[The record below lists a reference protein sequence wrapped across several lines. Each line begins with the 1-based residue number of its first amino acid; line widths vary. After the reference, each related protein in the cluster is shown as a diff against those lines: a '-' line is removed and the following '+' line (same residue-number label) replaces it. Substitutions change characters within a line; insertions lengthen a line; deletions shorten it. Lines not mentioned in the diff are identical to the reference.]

1 MALLDSMGQAMV
13 DAGEAC
19 MDAGIQV
26 WKSSA
31 EIVLKFCTQDPT
43 SFSGVWGKISS
54 VYSIFMG
61 IGATLF
67 TLYFVLGWLRESV
80 DIKSHFSMENI
91 ILLYIRFI
99 LTGWL
104 LLNAMNLIKTV
115 LRLSGLLAAEVGVNI
130 TTNYHTDE
138 LFSSLV
144 GDLTGG
150 ALFGTGLLCLIGGF
164 IGMMVIIVSGVT
176 LVLSVLTRFFKV
188 FLCIPFAPMALAS
201 FAGGHGLSQSGVS
214 WIKTFFAY
222 CLEVV
227 VIALALTIASGF
239 FQNRSNIFSSADGWT
254 GTVLGICNICLPM
267 LTAVSCVKGAE
278 GILRKTLGL

>member
-1 MALLDSMGQAMV
+1 MAILDSMGQAMV

-26 WKSSA
+26 WKASA

-43 SFSGVWGKISS
+43 SFSGVWGKVSN

-61 IGATLF
+61 IGATLL
-67 TLYFVLGWLRESV
+67 TLYFVIGWLKEAI
-80 DIKSHFSMENI
+80 DIKSHFSLENI
-91 ILLYIRFI
+91 ILHYIRLI
-99 LTGWL
+99 LTSWL
-104 LLNAMNLIKTV
+104 LLNGMNLIKTI
-115 LRLSGLLAAEVGVNI
+115 LRLSGLLAAEVGLNI
-130 TTNYHTDE
+130 STNYNAEE
-138 LFSSLV
+138 LFSSIV

-164 IGMMVIIVSGVT
+164 ISMMVIIVSGVAI
-176 LVLSVLTRFFKV
+176 VLSVLTRFFKI
-188 FLCIPFAPMALAS
+188 FLCIPFAPMVLAS
-201 FAGGHGLSQSGVS
+201 FAGGHGLSQSGTA
-214 WIKTFFAY
+214 WIKTFLAY

-227 VIALALTIASGF
+227 VIALALTIAAGF
-239 FQNRSNIFSSADGWT
+239 FQNRSNLFSSADGWT

-267 LTAVSCVKGAE
+267 LTAVTCVKGAE